1 MDDKRKLIYIGRY
14 SNSQNGN
21 IYGTNGLSPCLCS
34 GGAGHDATIPKI
46 ILYELEEKSSE
57 ETRTSLDSLL

>member
-1 MDDKRKLIYIGRY
+1 MKDKRKLIYIGRY

-34 GGAGHDATIPKI
+34 GGSGHDATIPKI
-46 ILYELEEKSSE
+46 ILYELEEKFSDDAIIS
-57 ETRTSLDSLL
+57 TDS